1 MAQAAHPAGGHLHEL
16 QVEAG
21 DPQVLE
27 ARELQ
32 EIVEVGRELEAGGVA
47 GQAGAGARADQG
59 GLVGGVEPRTRE
71 RR

>member
-1 MAQAAHPAGGHLHEL
+1 MAQAADPAGGHLHKL

-21 DPQVLE
+21 DAEFLE

-47 GQAGAGARADQG
+47 GQAGAGARADQR
-59 GLVGGVEPRTRE
+59 GLVGGVDPRARE